1 MLETVQT
8 DSSEATSIPQ
18 TAVLCWPGY
27 AEHTVVGSDAQIWV
41 VCSMEGRVEKNKK
54 FLQVCKSE
62 WEGNMQDPL

>member
-41 VCSMEGRVEKNKK
+41 VCSMEGRVGKNRK
-54 FLQVCKSE
+54 FL
-62 WEGNMQDPL
+62 